1 MSDDDRLDVEVV
13 LLDLAART
21 KAEVLQRLAEQ
32 AGAVLGSAAAEISRA
47 LADRER
53 LGSTGVGS
61 EVALPHADVPGLA
74 RALTLFA
81 RPARPVEWDAID
93 DRPVGLIVAV
103 LSPPLAERAPSTHL
117 ARLARLLR
125 RADVR
130 DRLTACSSDEEVR
143 RIFAD
148 AG

>member
-1 MSDDDRLDVEVV
+1 MSDDDPLFVEVV
-13 LLDLAART
+13 LLDLVART
-21 KAEVLQRLAEQ
+21 KADVLQRLAEQ
-32 AGAVLGSAAAEISRA
+32 AGAALGRAAPEISRA

-53 LGSTGVGS
+53 LGSTGVGY
-61 EVALPHADVPGLA
+61 EVALPHADVPGLD
-74 RALTLFA
+74 RSLTVFA
-81 RPARPVEWDAID
+81 RLARPVEWDAID

-103 LSPPLAERAPSTHL
+103 LSPPLAERAPSNLL